1 MYFPNTVTTDEIQDV
16 LGAMTASAQA
26 VAEFGLVMGSATIAE
41 PLSGLAGIATGNIDN
56 IAKVQDALTYQPR
69 TRAGQVAMQS
79 IAKDVANLADVTGL
93 NELSGYWRDKVVP
106 TLQENLGVISGSV
119 LAAGGL
125 GLITA
130 MSEFVP
136 GSRATRAMP
145 FPQEGAIKRVFHGS
159 ADDIQGFDP
168 SMRGSSTKARS
179 AKEAFWFA
187 DNPDV
192 AAGYAKRA
200 AEDAPVQKLIDDS
213 YAAERAGD
221 FDKANDLMAEAERL
235 ELSGELV
242 GGGGQNITPV
252 DIDDADLLE
261 IDMDGAFYDPDDTPL
276 TDIIQQAKSEG
287 KRGVKIKNFVDN
299 ADYGSDLAATHYG
312 VFNPEDIKPAY
323 RPKITAYH
331 GTPHDFDKFSMD
343 AIGTG
348 EGAQAYGHGL
358 YFAESEDVAKGYR
371 DTLTKPTA
379 TIDGVSVS
387 DYARDS
393 HTPRNA
399 AIDMVD
405 GKGGVDNALSHSE
418 VMLSDGVSPDYVN
431 SVQKEIEKLR
441 GKSISVDGEGSMYQ
455 VDIDA
460 SPDDFLDWDLPL
472 SEQQGIVDKMRPQF
486 SELSTRYTAIQD
498 RLGELDNSGGLDS
511 PEWESLV
518 NESVSIRDDLGFSP
532 TDSGSSFYG
541 AIGSEVFDPTTMSS
555 RNAAANAPLQQQG
568 IKGIRYKDGF
578 SRGDTGGTSNYV
590 VFDENIIS
598 IAKKYGI
605 TPVAAASLLSMQPDD
620 NTQ

>member
-1 MYFPNTVTTDEIQDV
+1 MYFPNAVTTDEIQDV
-16 LGAMTASAQA
+16 LGAMTASAKA
-26 VAEFGLVMGSATIAE
+26 VAEFGLMMGSASIAE

-69 TRAGQVAMQS
+69 TKAGQVAMKS
-79 IAKDVANLADVTGL
+79 IAKDVSNLANETGL
-93 NELSGYWRDKVVP
+93 NHLSGYWRDRVVP
-106 TLQENLGVISGSV
+106 ALQDNLGVISGSV

-235 ELSGELV
+235 DLSGELV
-242 GGGGQNITPV
+242 GGGGQNIIPV

-323 RPKITAYH
+323 RPKITDLPMDSASRMARAEEMGFNQTMYRGLSEPFDEAKTSHLTWTTDNPEYASAY
-331 GTPHDFDKFSMD
+331 
-343 AIGTG
+343 
-348 EGAQAYGHGL
+348 AYGGADKSNIDQGSNVMKL
-358 YFAESEDVAKGYR
+358 QVKSQSPFDFGYR
-371 DTLTKPTA
+371 SQFTEVKYDDMLDRLKRGASEALNRGDITRDKGLDILDKIEDMRDAAPDVNDMKPVFSWWNDKPEMVDVLKDLGHDSLIAKEGIDDNISTLA
-379 TIDGVSVS
+379 IFGGDQMRSV
-387 DYARDS
+387 
-393 HTPRNA
+393 NA
-399 AIDMVD
+399 A
-405 GKGGVDNALSHSE
+405 
-418 VMLSDGVSPDYVN
+418 
-431 SVQKEIEKLR
+431 
-441 GKSISVDGEGSMYQ
+441 
-455 VDIDA
+455 
-460 SPDDFLDWDLPL
+460 
-472 SEQQGIVDKMRPQF
+472 
-486 SELSTRYTAIQD
+486 
-498 RLGELDNSGGLDS
+498 
-511 PEWESLV
+511 
-518 NESVSIRDDLGFSP
+518 
-532 TDSGSSFYG
+532 
-541 AIGSEVFDPTTMSS
+541 FDPAKRSS
-555 RNAAANAPLQQQG
+555 SNLLAGTAAA
-568 IKGIRYKDGF
+568 
-578 SRGDTGGTSNYV
+578 
-590 VFDENIIS
+590 
-598 IAKKYGI
+598 
-605 TPVAAASLLSMQPDD
+605 TPIAAALLSMQPDD